1 MSSIRIEAFTFE
13 YNELQDRIRLTG
25 NLYTEGEEV
34 SFWFTRRLALRLLN
48 AAVELVKK
56 TSPSIANLPAEHQ
69 GAMALFEHQSAQL
82 ESDNITETASN
93 DSEGSQASA
102 SEAEPKILRRL
113 DISCKDQSYQLSFF
127 LSGSE
132 TAVAVS
138 KLTYA
143 QLHQLLSLIH
153 RGALALDWG
162 VETSLFASASGAP
175 VTLQ

>member
-1 MSSIRIEAFTFE
+1 MPSIRIEAFTFE

-25 NLYTEGEEV
+25 NLYTQGQEI

-56 TSPSIANLPAEHQ
+56 TSPGIVNLPAEHQ
-69 GAMALFEHQSAQL
+69 AAMALFEHQSAQL
-82 ESDNITETASN
+82 ETGNIIESRTG
-93 DSEGSQASA
+93 DSEGTPASA
-102 SEAEPKILRRL
+102 SDTEPQILRRL

-132 TAVAVS
+132 VAVAVS
-138 KLTYA
+138 KLTYS

-153 RGALALDWG
+153 SGALALDWG
-162 VETSLFASASGAP
+162 VESSLFASGSAAP